1 MASTAPRPEA
11 GSHAT
16 RRPLLIFV
24 PLVLFAALAALFMVR
39 LYSGDASLLPSALIG
54 RKVPAFALP
63 PVEGLP
69 DKPGFSDA
77 DLRQGKVTLV
87 NVFASWCV
95 PCHQEHELIMR
106 FSTDPA
112 LSRAGVRL
120 FGLAYKDEPANIRL
134 FLAEA
139 GDPFAKIGADRK
151 GRTAIDWGVY
161 GVPETFIIKGDGT
174 IAYRFAGPVSAE
186 SYREVILPEIEKAL
200 R

>member
-1 MASTAPRPEA
+1 LFFFA
-11 GSHAT
+11 
-16 RRPLLIFV
+16 V
-24 PLVLFAALAALFMVR
+24 LVALFLVR

-54 RKVPAFALP
+54 RQVPAFVLP

-69 DKPGFSDA
+69 DKQGFSDA

-106 FSTDPA
+106 LSADP
-112 LSRAGVRL
+112 LVTSAGMRVL
-120 FGLAYKDEPANIRL
+120 GLAYKDHPQSIKR
-134 FLAEA
+134 FLAEG
-139 GDPFAKIGADRK
+139 GDPFARIGADRK

-161 GVPETFIIKGDGT
+161 AVPETFIVKGYGT
-174 IAYRFAGPVSAE
+174 IAYRFVGPVTE
-186 SYREVILPEIEKAL
+186 DSYRETIIPEIKKAL

>member
-1 MASTAPRPEA
+1 MQTSAPRPETDKNA
-11 GSHAT
+11 AP
-16 RRPLLIFV
+16 RPLLIFL
-24 PLVLFAALAALFMVR
+24 PLFFFAALVALFLVR

-54 RKVPAFALP
+54 RQVPAFVLS

-69 DKPGFSDA
+69 DKQGFSDA

-106 FSTDPA
+106 LSADP
-112 LSRAGVRL
+112 LVTSAGVRVL
-120 FGLAYKDEPANIRL
+120 GLAYKDDPQSIKR
-134 FLAEA
+134 FLAEG
-139 GDPFAKIGADRK
+139 GDPFARIGADRK

-161 GVPETFIIKGDGT
+161 GVPETFIVKGDGT
-174 IAYRFAGPVSAE
+174 IAYRFVGPVTE
-186 SYREVILPEIEKAL
+186 DSYRETILPEIKKAL

>member
-24 PLVLFAALAALFMVR
+24 PLVLFAALAALFVIR

-54 RKVPAFALP
+54 RQVPAFALP

-95 PCHQEHELIMR
+95 PCHQENELLVR
-106 FSTDPA
+106 LSADPA
-112 LSRAGVRL
+112 LARAGARM
-120 FGLAYKDEPANIRL
+120 FGLAYKDDPANIRQ

-139 GDPFAKIGADRK
+139 GDPFTRIGADRK

-161 GVPETFIIKGDGT
+161 GVPETFVVKGDGT
-174 IAYRFAGPVSAE
+174 LAYRFVGPISE
-186 SYREVILPEIEKAL
+186 LSYRDVILPEIEKAL

>member
-1 MASTAPRPEA
+1 MTASAPRREVEPPA
-11 GSHAT
+11 A
-16 RRPLLIFV
+16 RRPLLVFV
-24 PLVLFAALAALFMVR
+24 PLLLFVALVALFVIR

-54 RKVPAFALP
+54 RQVPAFASP

-120 FGLAYKDEPANIRL
+120 FGLAYKDEPANIRR

-139 GDPFAKIGADRK
+139 GNPYARIGADRN

-161 GVPETFIIKGDGT
+161 GVPETFVVKGDGT
-174 IAYRFAGPVSAE
+174 IAYRFVGPVSEE
-186 SYREVILPEIEKAL
+186 SYRNVILPEIEKAL

>member
-1 MASTAPRPEA
+1 MTATAPRPEA
-11 GSHAT
+11 KPT
-16 RRPLLIFV
+16 RRPLLVFV
-24 PLVLFAALAALFMVR
+24 PLAVFAAVAALFVIR

-54 RKVPAFALP
+54 RQVPAFALP

-106 FSTDPA
+106 LSEDPA
-112 LSRAGVRL
+112 LARAGVRL
-120 FGLAYKDEPANIRL
+120 FGLAYKDEPANIRG

-161 GVPETFIIKGDGT
+161 GVPETFIVKGDGT
-174 IAYRFAGPVSAE
+174 IAYRFVGPITEE
-186 SYREVILPEIEKAL
+186 SYRDVILPEIEKAL

>member
-1 MASTAPRPEA
+1 MPTSAPRPETDKNA
-11 GSHAT
+11 AP
-16 RRPLLIFV
+16 RPLLIFL
-24 PLVLFAALAALFMVR
+24 PLFFFATLVALFLVR

-54 RKVPAFALP
+54 RQVPAFVLP

-69 DKPGFSDA
+69 DKQGFSDA

-106 FSTDPA
+106 LSADP
-112 LSRAGVRL
+112 LVTSAGVRVL
-120 FGLAYKDEPANIRL
+120 GLAYKDDPQNIKR
-134 FLAEA
+134 FLAEG
-139 GDPFAKIGADRK
+139 GDPFARIGADRK

-161 GVPETFIIKGDGT
+161 GVPETFIVKGDGT
-174 IAYRFAGPVSAE
+174 IAYRFVGPVTE
-186 SYREVILPEIEKAL
+186 DSYRETILPEIKKAL